1 MAIPIT
7 KDVKINPGVLAA
19 GGTALDL
26 NGLILTD
33 SAYAPVGSV
42 LTFSSDED
50 VADYFGSTSQEA
62 SMATIYFS
70 GYKNS
75 TKQPGS
81 LLFSQFN
88 TEDVSAFLRSGSM
101 AQVALET
108 IKALPAG
115 TIILTVDGTPVTSSS
130 INLSTATSFSSA
142 ASIIETGIGASV
154 DVAWD
159 TTLKAFIIK
168 SATTGDASTIT
179 FATGTL
185 AAGLKLTSATGAV
198 LSQGADTAVVADAF
212 QRILAISQDFALFT
226 TSFVCDMSQHLAFA
240 AWVSAQNYRFGYV
253 AHDSSAEAIVQNST
267 ACLAYQLINVYSYGQ
282 VVPVYGAQTHAAS
295 VLGYAAALDFDRAE
309 GRVPFKFRS
318 LDGLL
323 AQVNDSST
331 YDVLIANGYNFY
343 GAYSSNNYS
352 TRYWADGTITGDF
365 KWLDSFCFQIWLNA
379 NLMQD
384 AIEMFQ
390 ANRSYPYNNAM
401 KAAVEASFADT
412 IAQGVAFGG
421 IRTGITL
428 SASQKSQIQNAVGV
442 DISATLQ
449 AKGWYLFIADATPE
463 QRAARR
469 SPSMTFY
476 YCDGGSLQKLTLA
489 SIEVQ

>member
-1 MAIPIT
+1 
-7 KDVKINPGVLAA
+7 L
-19 GGTALDL
+19 
-26 NGLILTD
+26 
-33 SAYAPVGSV
+33 SA
-42 LTFSSDED
+42 
-50 VADYFGSTSQEA
+50 
-62 SMATIYFS
+62 
-70 GYKNS
+70 
-75 TKQPGS
+75 
-81 LLFSQFN
+81 
-88 TEDVSAFLRSGSM
+88 
-101 AQVALET
+101 
-108 IKALPAG
+108 
-115 TIILTVDGTPVTSSS
+115 
-130 INLSTATSFSSA
+130 ATSFSNA
-142 ASIIETGIGASV
+142 ASIIKTGIGASV
-154 DVAWD
+154 NVVWD
-159 TTLKAFIIK
+159 TTLKAFIIT
-168 SATTGDASTIT
+168 SATEGDSSTIT

-185 AAGLKLTSATGAV
+185 SAGLKLTSATGAI
-198 LSQGADTAVVADAF
+198 LSQGADTAVAADSF
-212 QRILAISQDFALFT
+212 QNILSVSQDFALFT
-226 TSFVCDMSQHLAFA
+226 TSFVCDEDQHLAFA

-253 AHDSSAEAIVQNST
+253 AHDSSAEAIVQDST
-267 ACLAYQLINVYSYGQ
+267 ACLAYLLINTYSYGQ
-282 VVPVYGAQTHAAS
+282 VVPVYGSQTHAAS

-323 AQVNDSST
+323 AQVSDSST

-352 TRYWADGTITGDF
+352 TRYWADGAITGDF

-428 SASQKSQIQNAVGV
+428 SGSQKSQIQNAVGV
-442 DISATLQ
+442 DITSTLQ

-463 QRAARR
+463 QRAART

>member
-7 KDVKINPGVLAA
+7 KDVRINPGVLSA

-33 SAYAPVGSV
+33 STYAPVGSV
-42 LTFSSDED
+42 LSFTSDED
-50 VADYFGSTSQEA
+50 VGKYFGSASQEM

-70 GYKNS
+70 GYKGS

-88 TEDVSAFLRSGSM
+88 TDDVAAFLRSASM
-101 AQVALET
+101 ADVTLAQLKLLT
-108 IKALPAG
+108 G
-115 TIILTVDGTPVTSSS
+115 TIILTVDGTLVTSTS
-130 INLSTATSFSSA
+130 ISLSAATSFDNA
-142 ASIIETGIGASV
+142 AVLIKTGIGASV
-154 DVAWD
+154 NVAWD
-159 TTLKAFIIK
+159 SIVKAFVIS
-168 SATTGDASTIT
+168 SATEGEDSTIT
-179 FATGTL
+179 FAGGTL
-185 AAGLKLTSATGAV
+185 APGLRLREADGAV
-198 LSQGADTAVVADAF
+198 LSQGADVAVVDDVF
-212 QRILAISQDFALFT
+212 LNLLGISQDWALFT
-226 TSFVCDMSQHLAFA
+226 TSFVCDQAQHLSFA
-240 AWVSAQNYRFGYV
+240 KWTSAQNFRFGYV
-253 AHDSSAEAIVQNST
+253 AHDSSANATVQNST
-267 ACLAYQLINVYSYGQ
+267 DNLTYALIETYSYGQ
-282 VVPVYGAQTHAAS
+282 TVPVYGFQTHAAS
-295 VLGYAAALDFDRAE
+295 VLGYAASLDFERAE

-323 AQVNDSST
+323 YQVSDSST
-331 YDVLIANGYNFY
+331 YDVLIANHYNFY

-390 ANRSYPYNNAM
+390 ANRSYPYNNSM

-428 SASQKSQIQNAVGV
+428 SSAQKAQIQNAVGA
-442 DISATLQ
+442 DISSSLL
-449 AKGWYLFIADATPE
+449 AKGWFLFIADATPE
-463 QRAARR
+463 QRAART

>member
-7 KDVKINPGVLAA
+7 KDVKINPGVLSA

-33 SAYAPVGSV
+33 STYAPVGSV
-42 LTFSSDED
+42 LSFTSDED
-50 VADYFGSTSQEA
+50 VGKYFGSASQEK
-62 SMATIYFS
+62 SMATIYFA
-70 GYKNS
+70 GYKGS

-88 TEDVSAFLRSGSM
+88 TDDVAAFLRSASM
-101 AQVALET
+101 ADVTLAQLKLLT
-108 IKALPAG
+108 G
-115 TIILTVDGTPVTSSS
+115 TIILTVDGTLVTSTS
-130 INLSTATSFSSA
+130 ISLSAATSFDNA
-142 ASIIETGIGASV
+142 AVLIKTGIGASV
-154 DVAWD
+154 NVAWD
-159 TTLKAFIIK
+159 SIVKAFVIS
-168 SATTGDASTIT
+168 SATEGEDSTIT
-179 FATGTL
+179 FAGGTL
-185 AAGLKLTSATGAV
+185 APGLRLREADGAV
-198 LSQGADTAVVADAF
+198 LSQGADVAVVDDVF
-212 QRILAISQDFALFT
+212 LNLLGISQDWALFT
-226 TSFVCDMSQHLAFA
+226 TSFVCDQAQHLAFA
-240 AWVSAQNYRFGYV
+240 KWTSAQNFRFGYV
-253 AHDSSAEAIVQNST
+253 AHDSSANATVQNST
-267 ACLAYQLINVYSYGQ
+267 DNLTYALIETYSYGQ
-282 VVPVYGAQTHAAS
+282 TVPVYGFQTHAAS
-295 VLGYAAALDFDRAE
+295 VLGYAASLDFERAE

-323 AQVNDSST
+323 YQVSDSST
-331 YDVLIANGYNFY
+331 YDVLIANHYNFY

-352 TRYWADGTITGDF
+352 TKYWADGTITGDF

-390 ANRSYPYNNAM
+390 ANRSYPYNNSM

-428 SASQKSQIQNAVGV
+428 SSAQKAQIQNAVGA
-442 DISATLQ
+442 DISSSLL
-449 AKGWYLFIADATPE
+449 AKGWFLYIADATPE
-463 QRAARR
+463 QRAERR

>member
-7 KDVKINPGVLAA
+7 KDVRINPGVLAA

-42 LTFSSDED
+42 LSFSSDED
-50 VADYFGSTSQEA
+50 VAKYFGSASQEA
-62 SMATIYFS
+62 AMATIYFA
-70 GYKNS
+70 GYKGS
-75 TKQPGS
+75 TKQPGN
-81 LLFSQFN
+81 LLYSQFN
-88 TEDVSAFLRSGSM
+88 TEDISAFLRSASM
-101 AQVALET
+101 ADVTLAQLKLLT
-108 IKALPAG
+108 G
-115 TIILTVDGTPVTSSS
+115 TIILTVDGTPVTSTS
-130 INLSTATSFSSA
+130 ISLSAATSFDNA
-142 ASIIETGIGASV
+142 ATLIKTGIGSSV
-154 DVAWD
+154 NVVWD
-159 TTLKAFIIK
+159 TNTKAFIIS
-168 SATTGDASTIT
+168 SATDGDSSTIT
-179 FATGTL
+179 YATGTL
-185 AAGLKLTSATGAV
+185 SAGLRLTAASGAV
-198 LSQGADTAVVADAF
+198 LSQGSDTAVASDVMQA
-212 QRILAISQDFALFT
+212 ILAVNQSFALFT
-226 TSFVCDMSQHLAFA
+226 TTFTCDQPQHLAFA
-240 AWVSAQNYRFGYV
+240 AWASAQNYRFGYV
-253 AHDSSAEAIVQNST
+253 AHDLSANAIVQDST
-267 ACLAYQLINVYSYGQ
+267 DNLTYALITTYSYGQ
-282 VVPVYGAQTHAAS
+282 TVPVYGYQVHAAS
-295 VLGYAAALDFDRAE
+295 VLGYAASLDFDRAE

-323 AQVNDSST
+323 AQVSDSST

-343 GAYSSNNYS
+343 GAYSANNYS
-352 TRYWADGTITGDF
+352 TKYWADGTITGDF

-428 SASQKSQIQNAVGV
+428 SGSQKSQIQNAVGV
-442 DISATLQ
+442 DISSTLQ

-463 QRAARR
+463 QRAART

-489 SIEVQ
+489 SVEVQ

>member
-1 MAIPIT
+1 MAIPIS

-42 LTFSSDED
+42 LSFSSDED
-50 VADYFGSTSQEA
+50 VAKYFGSASQEA
-62 SMATIYFS
+62 AMATIYFA
-70 GYKNS
+70 GYKGS
-75 TKQPGS
+75 TKQPGN
-81 LLFSQFN
+81 LLYSQFN
-88 TEDVSAFLRSGSM
+88 TDDISAFLRSASM
-101 AQVALET
+101 ADVTLAQLKLLT
-108 IKALPAG
+108 G
-115 TIILTVDGTPVTSSS
+115 TIILTVDGTSVTSTS
-130 INLSTATSFSSA
+130 ISLSAATSFDNA
-142 ASIIETGIGASV
+142 ATLIKTGIGSSV
-154 DVAWD
+154 NVVWD
-159 TTLKAFIIK
+159 TNTKAFIIS
-168 SATTGDASTIT
+168 SATDGDSSTIT
-179 FATGTL
+179 YATGTL
-185 AAGLKLTSATGAV
+185 SAGLRLTSAAGAV
-198 LSQGADTAVVADAF
+198 LSQGSDAAVVADAF
-212 QRILAISQDFALFT
+212 QKVLAVSQDFALFT
-226 TSFVCDMSQHLAFA
+226 TSFICNQDQHLAFA

-253 AHDSSAEAIVQNST
+253 AHDASANAIIQDST
-267 ACLAYQLINVYSYGQ
+267 DNLTYALITTYSYGQ
-282 VVPVYGAQTHAAS
+282 TVPVYGYQVHAAS
-295 VLGYAAALDFDRAE
+295 VLGYAASLDFDRAE

-323 AQVNDSST
+323 AQVSDSSI

-343 GAYSSNNYS
+343 GAYSANNYS
-352 TRYWADGTITGDF
+352 TKYWADGTITGDF
-365 KWLDSFCFQIWLNA
+365 KWLDTFCFQIWLNA

-428 SASQKSQIQNAVGV
+428 SGSQKSQIQNAVGV
-442 DISATLQ
+442 DISSTLQ

-463 QRAARR
+463 QRAART

>member
-7 KDVKINPGVLAA
+7 KDVKIMPGVLSA

-42 LTFSSDED
+42 LSFSSDED
-50 VADYFGSTSQEA
+50 VSKYFGSASQEM

-70 GYKNS
+70 GYKGS

-81 LLFSQFN
+81 LLFSRFN
-88 TEDVSAFLRSGSM
+88 TDDVSAFLRSASM
-101 AQVALET
+101 ADVTLAQLKLLT
-108 IKALPAG
+108 G
-115 TIILTVDGTPVTSSS
+115 TIILTVDGTAVTSAS
-130 INLSTATSFSSA
+130 ISLSAATSFDNA
-142 ASIIETGIGASV
+142 ATLIKTGIGSSV
-154 DVAWD
+154 TVVWD
-159 TTLKAFIIK
+159 SIVKAFVIS
-168 SATTGDASTIT
+168 SATEGDESTIT
-179 FATGTL
+179 YAGGTL
-185 AAGLKLTSATGAV
+185 APGLRLREVDGAT
-198 LSQGADTAVVADAF
+198 LSQGADTAVVDDAF
-212 QRILAISQDFALFT
+212 QSILGVSQSWALFT
-226 TSFVCDMSQHLAFA
+226 TSFVCVQEQHLAFA
-240 AWVSAQNYRFGYV
+240 KWTSAQNYRFGYV
-253 AHDSSAEAIVQNST
+253 AHDSSANATVQNST
-267 ACLAYQLINVYSYGQ
+267 DNLTYVLIETYGYGQ
-282 VVPVYGAQTHAAS
+282 TVPVYGFQTHAAS
-295 VLGYAAALDFDRAE
+295 VLGYAASLDFDRAE
-309 GRVPFKFRS
+309 GRVTFKFRS

-323 AQVNDSST
+323 PQVSDSSI
-331 YDVLIANGYNFY
+331 YDVLIANHYNFY

-390 ANRSYPYNNAM
+390 ANRSYPYNNSM

-428 SASQKSQIQNAVGV
+428 SSSQKSQIQNAVGA
-442 DISATLQ
+442 DISSSLL
-449 AKGWYLFIADATPE
+449 AKGWFLYIPDATPE
-463 QRAARR
+463 QRAART
-469 SPSMTFY
+469 SPAMTFY
-476 YCDGGSLQKLTLA
+476 YCDGGSLQKLNLA

>member
-42 LTFSSDED
+42 LSFSSDED
-50 VADYFGSTSQEA
+50 VAKYFGSASQEA
-62 SMATIYFS
+62 AMATIYFA

-75 TKQPGS
+75 TKQPGN
-81 LLFSQFN
+81 LLYSQFN
-88 TEDVSAFLRSGSM
+88 TEDISAFLRSASM
-101 AQVALET
+101 ADVTLAQLKLLT
-108 IKALPAG
+108 G
-115 TIILTVDGTPVTSSS
+115 TIILTVDGTSVTSTS
-130 INLSTATSFSSA
+130 ISLSAATSFDNA
-142 ASIIETGIGASV
+142 ATLIKAGIGSSV
-154 DVAWD
+154 NVAWD
-159 TTLKAFIIK
+159 TNTKSFIIT
-168 SATTGDASTIT
+168 SATEGDSSTIT
-179 FATGTL
+179 YASGTL
-185 AAGLKLTSATGAV
+185 SAGLRLTSAAGAV
-198 LSQGADTAVVADAF
+198 LSQGANVAVVADAF
-212 QRILAISQDFALFT
+212 QAILAVNQDFALFT
-226 TSFVCDMSQHLAFA
+226 TSFTCEQDQHLEFA
-240 AWVSAQNYRFGYV
+240 AWTSAQNYRFGYV
-253 AHDSSAEAIVQNST
+253 AHDISANAVVQDST
-267 ACLAYQLINVYSYGQ
+267 ENLTYALITTYSYGQ
-282 VVPVYGAQTHAAS
+282 TVPVYGYQVHAAS
-295 VLGYAAALDFDRAE
+295 VLGYAASLDFDRAE

-318 LDGLL
+318 LDGLV
-323 AQVNDSST
+323 AQVSDSSI

-343 GAYSSNNYS
+343 GAYSANNYS
-352 TRYWADGTITGDF
+352 TKYWADGTITGDF

-428 SASQKSQIQNAVGV
+428 SGSQKSQIQNAVGV
-442 DISATLQ
+442 DISSTLQ

-463 QRAARR
+463 QRTART

>member
-42 LTFSSDED
+42 LSFSSDED
-50 VADYFGSTSQEA
+50 VAKYFGSASQEA
-62 SMATIYFS
+62 AMATIYFA

-75 TKQPGS
+75 TKQPGN
-81 LLFSQFN
+81 LLYSQFN
-88 TEDVSAFLRSGSM
+88 TEDISAFLRSASM
-101 AQVALET
+101 ADVTLAQLKLLT
-108 IKALPAG
+108 G
-115 TIILTVDGTPVTSSS
+115 TIILTVDGTPVTSTS
-130 INLSTATSFSSA
+130 ISLSAATSFDNA
-142 ASIIETGIGASV
+142 ATLIKTGIGPSV
-154 DVAWD
+154 NVVWD
-159 TTLKAFIIK
+159 TNTKAFIIS
-168 SATTGDASTIT
+168 SATDGDSSTIT
-179 FATGTL
+179 YATGTL
-185 AAGLKLTSATGAV
+185 SAGLRLTAAAGAV

-212 QRILAISQDFALFT
+212 QKILAVSQEFALFT
-226 TSFVCDMSQHLAFA
+226 TSFICEQEQHLAFA
-240 AWVSAQNYRFGYV
+240 AWTSAQNYRFGYV
-253 AHDSSAEAIVQNST
+253 AHDVSANAIVQGST
-267 ACLAYQLINVYSYGQ
+267 DNLTYALINTYSYGQ
-282 VVPVYGAQTHAAS
+282 TVPVYGYQVHAAS

-323 AQVNDSST
+323 AQVSDSST

-343 GAYSSNNYS
+343 GAYSANNYS
-352 TRYWADGTITGDF
+352 TKYWADGTITGDF

-379 NLMQD
+379 NLMKD
-384 AIEMFQ
+384 ATEMLQ

-428 SASQKSQIQNAVGV
+428 SSSQKSQIQNAVGM
-442 DISATLQ
+442 DISSTLQ
-449 AKGWYLFIADATPE
+449 AKGWYLFIADAPPE
-463 QRAARR
+463 QRAART

-476 YCDGGSLQKLTLA
+476 YSDGGSLQKLTLA

>member
-7 KDVKINPGVLAA
+7 KDVRINPGVLAA

-42 LTFSSDED
+42 LTFSSDEY
-50 VADYFGSTSQEA
+50 VAKYFGSASQEA
-62 SMATIYFS
+62 AMATIYFA

-75 TKQPGS
+75 TKQPGN
-81 LLFSQFN
+81 LLYSQFN
-88 TEDVSAFLRSGSM
+88 TEDISAFLRSASM
-101 AQVALET
+101 ADVTLAQLKLLT
-108 IKALPAG
+108 G
-115 TIILTVDGTPVTSSS
+115 TIILTVDGTPVTSTS
-130 INLSTATSFSSA
+130 ISLSAATSFDNA
-142 ASIIETGIGASV
+142 ATLIKTGIGSSV
-154 DVAWD
+154 NVVWD
-159 TTLKAFIIK
+159 TNTKAFIIS
-168 SATTGDASTIT
+168 SATDGDSSTIT
-179 FATGTL
+179 YATGTL
-185 AAGLKLTSATGAV
+185 SAGLRLTEAAGAV

-212 QRILAISQDFALFT
+212 QKILAVSQEFALFT
-226 TSFVCDMSQHLAFA
+226 TSFICDQPQHLSFA
-240 AWVSAQNYRFGYV
+240 AWTSAQNYRFGYV
-253 AHDSSAEAIVQNST
+253 AHDVSANAIVQDST
-267 ACLAYQLINVYSYGQ
+267 ENLTYALINTYSYGQ
-282 VVPVYGAQTHAAS
+282 TVPVYGYQVHAAS

-323 AQVNDSST
+323 AQVSDSST

-343 GAYSSNNYS
+343 GAYSANNYS
-352 TRYWADGTITGDF
+352 TKYWADGTITGDF

-428 SASQKSQIQNAVGV
+428 SGSQKSQIQNAVGI
-442 DISATLQ
+442 DITSTLQ

-463 QRAARR
+463 QRAART

>member
-42 LTFSSDED
+42 LSFSSDED
-50 VADYFGSTSQEA
+50 VAKYFGSASQEA
-62 SMATIYFS
+62 AMATIYFA
-70 GYKNS
+70 GYKGS
-75 TKQPGS
+75 TKQPGN
-81 LLFSQFN
+81 LLYSQFN
-88 TEDVSAFLRSGSM
+88 TEDISAFLRSASM
-101 AQVALET
+101 ADVTLAQLKLLT
-108 IKALPAG
+108 G
-115 TIILTVDGTPVTSSS
+115 TIILTVDGTPVTSTS
-130 INLSTATSFSSA
+130 ISLSAATSFDNA
-142 ASIIETGIGASV
+142 ATLIKTGIGSSV
-154 DVAWD
+154 NVVWD
-159 TTLKAFIIK
+159 TNTKAFIIS
-168 SATTGDASTIT
+168 SATDGDSSTIT
-179 FATGTL
+179 YATGTL
-185 AAGLKLTSATGAV
+185 SAGLRLTAASGAV
-198 LSQGADTAVVADAF
+198 LSQGADTALVADVM
-212 QRILAISQDFALFT
+212 QDILAVSQGFALFT
-226 TSFVCDMSQHLAFA
+226 TAFTCDQAQHLAFA
-240 AWVSAQNYRFGYV
+240 AWASAQNYRFGYV
-253 AHDSSAEAIVQNST
+253 AHDISANAIVQDST
-267 ACLAYQLINVYSYGQ
+267 DNLTYALINTYSYGQ
-282 VVPVYGAQTHAAS
+282 TVPVYGQQVHAAS
-295 VLGYAAALDFDRAE
+295 VLGYAASLDFDRAE

-323 AQVNDSST
+323 AQVSDSST

-343 GAYSSNNYS
+343 GAYSANNYS
-352 TRYWADGTITGDF
+352 TKYWADGTITGDF

-428 SASQKSQIQNAVGV
+428 SGSQKSQIQNAVGV
-442 DISATLQ
+442 DISSTLQ

-463 QRAARR
+463 QRAART

>member
-42 LTFSSDED
+42 LSFSSDED
-50 VADYFGSTSQEA
+50 VAKYFGSASQEA
-62 SMATIYFS
+62 AMATIYFA
-70 GYKNS
+70 GYKGS
-75 TKQPGS
+75 TKQPGN
-81 LLFSQFN
+81 LLYSQFN
-88 TEDVSAFLRSGSM
+88 TEDISAFLRSASM
-101 AQVALET
+101 ADVTLAQLKLLT
-108 IKALPAG
+108 G
-115 TIILTVDGTPVTSSS
+115 TIILTVDGTPVTSTS
-130 INLSTATSFSSA
+130 ISLSAATSFDNA
-142 ASIIETGIGASV
+142 ATLIKTGIGSSV
-154 DVAWD
+154 NVVWD
-159 TTLKAFIIK
+159 TNTKAFIIS
-168 SATTGDASTIT
+168 SATDGDSSTIT
-179 FATGTL
+179 YATGTL
-185 AAGLKLTSATGAV
+185 SAGLRLTAASGAV
-198 LSQGADTAVVADAF
+198 LSQGADTALVADVM
-212 QRILAISQDFALFT
+212 QDILAVSQGFALFT
-226 TSFVCDMSQHLAFA
+226 TAFTCDQAQHLAFA
-240 AWVSAQNYRFGYV
+240 AWASAQNYRFGYV
-253 AHDSSAEAIVQNST
+253 AHDISANAIVQDST
-267 ACLAYQLINVYSYGQ
+267 DNLTYALINTYSYGQ
-282 VVPVYGAQTHAAS
+282 TVPVYGQQVHAAS
-295 VLGYAAALDFDRAE
+295 VLGYAASLDFDRAE

-323 AQVNDSST
+323 AQVSDSST

-343 GAYSSNNYS
+343 GAYSANNYS
-352 TRYWADGTITGDF
+352 TKYWADGTITGDF

-384 AIEMFQ
+384 AIKMFQ

-428 SASQKSQIQNAVGV
+428 SGSQKSQIQNAVGV
-442 DISATLQ
+442 DISSTLQ
-449 AKGWYLFIADATPE
+449 AKGWYLFIADGTPE
-463 QRAARR
+463 QRTGRA
-469 SPSMTFY
+469 SPPMTFY

-489 SIEVQ
+489 SVEVQ

>member
-42 LTFSSDED
+42 LSFSSDED
-50 VADYFGSTSQEA
+50 VAKYFGSASQEA
-62 SMATIYFS
+62 AMATIYFA
-70 GYKNS
+70 GYKGS
-75 TKQPGS
+75 TKQPGN
-81 LLFSQFN
+81 LLYSQFN
-88 TEDVSAFLRSGSM
+88 TEDISAFLRSASM
-101 AQVALET
+101 ADVTLAQLKLLT
-108 IKALPAG
+108 G
-115 TIILTVDGTPVTSSS
+115 TIILTVDGTPVTSTS
-130 INLSTATSFSSA
+130 ISLSAATSFDNA
-142 ASIIETGIGASV
+142 ATLIKTGIGSSV
-154 DVAWD
+154 NVVWD
-159 TTLKAFIIK
+159 TNTKAFIIS
-168 SATTGDASTIT
+168 SATDGDSSTIT
-179 FATGTL
+179 YATGTL
-185 AAGLKLTSATGAV
+185 SAGLRLTSASGAV
-198 LSQGADTAVVADAF
+198 LSQGADTAVVTDVM
-212 QRILAISQDFALFT
+212 QDILAENQGFALFT
-226 TSFVCDMSQHLAFA
+226 TAFTCDQTQHLAFA
-240 AWVSAQNYRFGYV
+240 AWASAQNYRFGYV
-253 AHDSSAEAIVQNST
+253 AHDISANAIVQDST
-267 ACLAYQLINVYSYGQ
+267 DNLTYALINTYSYGQ
-282 VVPVYGAQTHAAS
+282 TVPVYGQQVHAAS
-295 VLGYAAALDFDRAE
+295 ALGYAASLDFDRAE

-323 AQVNDSST
+323 AQVSDSST

-343 GAYSSNNYS
+343 GAYSANNYS
-352 TRYWADGTITGDF
+352 TKYWADGTITGDF

-428 SASQKSQIQNAVGV
+428 SGSQKSQIQNAVGV
-442 DISATLQ
+442 DISSTLQ

-463 QRAARR
+463 QRAART

>member
-1 MAIPIT
+1 MAIPIS

-42 LTFSSDED
+42 LSFSSDVD
-50 VADYFGSTSQEA
+50 VAKYFGSSSQEA
-62 SMATIYFS
+62 AMATIYFA

-81 LLFSQFN
+81 LLYSQFN
-88 TEDVSAFLRSGSM
+88 TEDISAFLRSASM
-101 AQVALET
+101 ADITLAQLKLLT
-108 IKALPAG
+108 G
-115 TIILTVDGTPVTSSS
+115 TIILTVDGTAVTSSS
-130 INLSTATSFSSA
+130 ISLSAATSFDNAATLIKAGIGSSVNVVWDTNTKTFIISSA
-142 ASIIETGIGASV
+142 TSGNS
-154 DVAWD
+154 
-159 TTLKAFIIK
+159 
-168 SATTGDASTIT
+168 STIT
-179 FATGTL
+179 YATGTL
-185 AAGLKLTSATGAV
+185 SAGLRLTAAAGAV
-198 LSQGADTAVVADAF
+198 LSQGSATAVVSDAF
-212 QRILAISQDFALFT
+212 QKIMAVSQDFALFT
-226 TSFVCDMSQHLAFA
+226 TSFICDQDQHLAFA
-240 AWVSAQNYRFGYV
+240 AWTSAQNYRFGYV
-253 AHDSSAEAIVQNST
+253 AHDASTEATVQGST
-267 ACLAYQLINVYSYGQ
+267 ACLAYLLINTYSYGQ
-282 VVPVYGAQTHAAS
+282 TVPVYGYQTHAAS
-295 VLGYAAALDFDRAE
+295 VLGYAASLDFDRAE

-331 YDVLIANGYNFY
+331 YDILIANGYNFY
-343 GAYSSNNYS
+343 GAYSANKYS
-352 TRYWADGTITGDF
+352 TKYWADGTITGDF
-365 KWLDSFCFQIWLNA
+365 KWIDTFCFQIWLNA
-379 NLMQD
+379 SLMQD

-428 SASQKSQIQNAVGV
+428 SGSQKSQIQNAVGV
-442 DISATLQ
+442 DISSTLQ

-463 QRAARR
+463 QRAART